1 MNTKKHTSA
10 SNNQLPSLG
19 RGRKW
24 GLWGRGFFFFFFF
37 SLLLTGCT
45 LTLDEY
51 IIPDEEKG
59 VGELYTQKDEFGIV
73 SFQFKDSVLNLTD
86 NIQEKYLVRVESD
99 SILYFSTDIPR
110 EWRPYVGMKLASHI
124 THALPWG
131 LNHEVIAVEDVGG
144 FLKVTAK
151 KVSTEEVYEHLN
163 ICIDAPVGCPDLSGL
178 SEEELKD
185 YGYELMIDPETGDS
199 VIMDWNDYDVAKG
212 TRPAGAKR
220 KSLKRYL
227 ARTRGE
233 DDENEEKKDE
243 GKDWDKQSD
252 EMYKKGFSTTEWVD
266 QFWDTRDLDG
276 LEQLGGALGTAWNF
290 LGNRLK
296 ASAASARSNMSD
308 IISGDWD
315 PYLGI
320 GLKIVSY
327 EKVHIEEYKDR
338 KYEFKY
344 TETWKDITIKAEA
357 GVSASAS
364 FKRNQ
369 NTHATYGNAEDMIA
383 QMKEFSRASKI
394 PRILPNK
401 GLKTS
406 CSYSWDHIKVRF
418 PLGFVCGVPVA
429 AILGA
434 QITPIIEVNGSV
446 AVSVTYTTDKVRSIH
461 KVENGIVEDY
471 DTVITPGHIS
481 GGEVTGNASL
491 KIGAAAR
498 GFAGIEVGA
507 SVGVTIGINA
517 EAYAE
522 GEVSLN
528 LMNIKTDEGTDG
540 LQFGGLSGSVSL
552 NAFWYWDVQMF
563 VAPLGIDLW
572 SKQLFKGDNH
582 ELGGSGANI
591 NIGPNV
597 KNVTSGVGFGYLMGD
612 DYDDESGYV
621 SATMWVGD
629 MDLCKKIF
637 MRKNT
642 YYPGMRIYFG
652 PIADNH
658 WTYMYPLRS
667 QIGEEKNYGYET
679 IPDMGDWKPAKS
691 NTSYSFLWNGNLGEM
706 AKKYKV
712 DKIDEVHMMPVFY
725 CYKDDYDPSDDFPWE
740 AVQWIDEDQMIL
752 VDDVTSWQSVAEP
765 YIYTVM
771 SGQISCQD
779 MGMCEQGS
787 VLGQGGNS
795 WDMAKHIYRYSFFVT
810 VDVMGANRMKGWGL
824 DLKMYDPW
832 KNRIKDSHTVFKI
845 DRLRSGR
852 YTFIFTFDTE
862 WYANKS
868 LVSKDGKE
876 VTNQM
881 YFTVKPYWN
890 DPRATN
896 AVKYADD
903 KESVSK
909 HPIVSDDPKFYKD
922 EAAFIKFMGKNPDLF
937 GDIGEFFTLSEA
949 Y

>member
-1 MNTKKHTSA
+1 MNTKKHISV
-10 SNNQLPSLG
+10 SNNQLPSLLG
-19 RGRKW
+19 RG
-24 GLWGRGFFFFFFF
+24 WGRGFFFLFIF
-37 SLLLTGCT
+37 LLSSCT

-51 IIPDEEKG
+51 IMPDEEKG
-59 VGELYTQKDEFGIV
+59 VGELYTQHDEFGTI

-110 EWRPYVGMKLASHI
+110 QWRPYVGMKLASHI

-131 LNHEVIAVEDVGG
+131 LNHEAIAVEDVGG

-151 KVSTEEVYEHLN
+151 KVSAEEVYEHLN

-199 VIMDWNDYDVAKG
+199 VIMDWNDYDVARG
-212 TRPAGAKR
+212 LRPAGAKR

-233 DDENEEKKDE
+233 EEEGEEEEEKKDK
-243 GKDWDKQSD
+243 GKDWDEESQ
-252 EMYKKGFSTTEWVD
+252 EMYKKGFATTEWVD

-276 LEQLGGALGTAWNF
+276 LEELSGALGTAWNF

-308 IISGDWD
+308 IISGNWD

-369 NTHATYGNAEDMIA
+369 NTHATYGNSEDMIA

-394 PRILPNK
+394 PRIMPNH

-418 PLGFVCGVPVA
+418 PLGVVCGVPVA

-446 AVSVTYTTDKVRSIH
+446 AVSLTYTTDRVRSIH
-461 KVENGIVEDY
+461 KVENGKVEDY
-471 DTVITPGHIS
+471 DELVEKGHIS
-481 GGEVTGNASL
+481 GGEAVGNASI
-491 KIGAAAR
+491 KIGASAR

-522 GEVSLN
+522 GEVSIN
-528 LMNIKTDEGTDG
+528 LMSIKTSDGTDG
-540 LQFGGLSGSVSL
+540 LQFGGLGGSVSFK
-552 NAFWYWDVQMF
+552 AFWYWDVQMF

-572 SKQLFKGDNH
+572 NKQLYKGDNH
-582 ELGGSGANI
+582 DFGGSGASI

-597 KNVTSGVGFGYLMGD
+597 KNVTSGVNFGYLMGD

-621 SATMWVGD
+621 SATMWVDD
-629 MDLCKKIF
+629 MSTWKKIF
-637 MRKNT
+637 MKKNT

-652 PIADNH
+652 PIKDNH

-712 DKIDEVHMMPVFY
+712 DKIDEVHMMPIFY

-740 AVQWIDEDQMIL
+740 AVQWIDEDQMVV

-765 YIYTVM
+765 YIYTLFTK
-771 SGQISCQD
+771 QLSCKYIGKVHEADFVDQYGVSD
-779 MGMCEQGS
+779 EFGFDAYE
-787 VLGQGGNS
+787 
-795 WDMAKHIYRYSFFVT
+795 YSFYVV
-810 VDVMGANRMKGWGL
+810 VDVMGASRMKGWGL
-824 DLKMYDPW
+824 DVKMYDPYKKRL
-832 KNRIKDSHTVFKI
+832 KNSHKIFKV
-845 DRLRSGR
+845 DANRSGR
-852 YTFIFTFDTE
+852 YTFIFTFQTTWHGTKELRDADGNE
-862 WYANKS
+862 VPNK
-868 LVSKDGKE
+868 L
-876 VTNQM
+876 
-881 YFTVKPYWN
+881 YYTVKPYWD

-896 AVKYADD
+896 AVVYADD
-903 KESVSK
+903 KESVGK
-909 HPIVSDDPKFYKD
+909 HPIVADGFPEDDGPLIAKMSKQ
-922 EAAFIKFMGKNPDLF
+922 PDLYGNI
-937 GDIGEFFTLSEA
+937 GDFFTIDGA
-949 Y
+949 K